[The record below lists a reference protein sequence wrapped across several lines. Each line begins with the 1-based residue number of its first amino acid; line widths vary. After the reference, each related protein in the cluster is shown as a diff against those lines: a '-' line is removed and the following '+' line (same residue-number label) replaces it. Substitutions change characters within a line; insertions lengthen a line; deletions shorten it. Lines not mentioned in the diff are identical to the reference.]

1 MMKDTKTEKD
11 KLHRYLDDL
20 YTRDDASQLLQS
32 IKDSENQDILD
43 ELAAEVWE
51 EFGNL
56 QPGNDLERE
65 KYKREARQLLK
76 RIEHKN
82 VHGSAG
88 LLWWQSVQRL

>member
-20 YTRDDASQLLQS
+20 YTREEASQLLQS
-32 IKDSENQDILD
+32 IKEAENQDILN

-51 EFGNL
+51 ESGNL

-65 KYKREARQLLK
+65 NIRER
-76 RIEHKN
+76 HVN
-82 VHGSAG
+82 Y
-88 LLWWQSVQRL
+88 